1 MKRPIISER
10 MFLYWTDPAS
20 LPKPELHALPVPP
33 LPKAI
38 NLITDAVCPLR
49 ESTIRG
55 TVVSNFLG
63 SLHPAVRLTKML

>member
-1 MKRPIISER
+1 MKRPVISER

-38 NLITDAVCPLR
+38 NLITDAVC
-49 ESTIRG
+49 
-55 TVVSNFLG
+55 
-63 SLHPAVRLTKML
+63 H